1 MDECRN
7 PCPKLEM
14 EDILIPSLYYS
25 GYETSLS
32 IEWDTQELY
41 ALMPMPQN
49 REVMVWMNEN
59 DDEIHVIDGLGDNKH
74 ATDNVRYA
82 NLFAYSSRAGY
93 LKWNFSH
100 ENKYMDT

>member
-1 MDECRN
+1 
-7 PCPKLEM
+7 
-14 EDILIPSLYYS
+14 
-25 GYETSLS
+25 
-32 IEWDTQELY
+32 
-41 ALMPMPQN
+41 MPQN

-93 LKWNFSH
+93 LK
-100 ENKYMDT
+100 